1 MLKRL
6 VEITDDSAYIR
17 LYRGFLIVESSAAGA
32 RTEVARVPLDDIGS
46 VITNS
51 HGLTY
56 SNAAMVALAER
67 GVPVAL
73 CGRNHLPKAFLLPI
87 EGHHEQAAQ
96 IELQV
101 AASLPLK
108 KRMWQQLVIAKI
120 QHQSNV
126 LKFLGRAPTGL
137 QRLAESVRSGDPE
150 NLEAQAARRYW
161 RELFGDTFRRD
172 TDGSSPNGL
181 LNYGYTVLRSAVVRC
196 IVSCGLHPSLG
207 IHHSN
212 DRNAY
217 RLADD
222 LIEPFRPFVDILVW
236 KLVERGQHEVTSET
250 KSALANVLYKNV
262 STPAGTSTLW
272 GEILGTTQSYVSC
285 LKKESARLELPLQT
299 FDRFCD

>member
-1 MLKRL
+1 MHRIL
-6 VEITDDSAYIR
+6 
-17 LYRGFLIVESSAAGA
+17 
-32 RTEVARVPLDDIGS
+32 RT
-46 VITNS
+46 
-51 HGLTY
+51 
-56 SNAAMVALAER
+56 
-67 GVPVAL
+67 
-73 CGRNHLPKAFLLPI
+73 
-87 EGHHEQAAQ
+87 
-96 IELQV
+96 
-101 AASLPLK
+101 
-108 KRMWQQLVIAKI
+108 
-120 QHQSNV
+120 
-126 LKFLGRAPTGL
+126 
-137 QRLAESVRSGDPE
+137 
-150 NLEAQAARRYW
+150 
-161 RELFGDTFRRD
+161 
-172 TDGSSPNGL
+172 
-181 LNYGYTVLRSAVVRC
+181 
-196 IVSCGLHPSLG
+196 LHPSLG